1 MGEGT
6 RPHNLN
12 IIIIYIVAI
21 LASKEVLLVQNQEE
35 MVIEGCC

>member
-21 LASKEVLLVQNQEE
+21 LASKEVFSCAESRRNGL
-35 MVIEGCC
+35 